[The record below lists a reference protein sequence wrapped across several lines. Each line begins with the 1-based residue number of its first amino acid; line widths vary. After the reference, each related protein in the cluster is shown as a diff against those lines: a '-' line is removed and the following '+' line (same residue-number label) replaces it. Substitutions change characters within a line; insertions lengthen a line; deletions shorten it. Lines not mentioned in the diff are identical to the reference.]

1 MRNFEGFSPGKE
13 NFTFGHKISGEQ
25 PVQPAIDLSQTDF
38 DEEAKKA
45 LIDLNREKGLLLSK
59 ANLSAKEKTKLS
71 ELDDQI
77 NMFKNARQK
86 GTIASA

>member
-1 MRNFEGFSPGKE
+1 MRSFEGFSPGKE

-25 PVQPAIDLSQTDF
+25 QDQPVIDLSQTDF
-38 DEEAKKA
+38 DLEAKKA
-45 LIDLNREKGLLLSK
+45 LEDLNREKGILSLK
-59 ANLSAKEKTKLS
+59 INLSAAEKKQLS
-71 ELDDQI
+71 KIEDQI

>member
-1 MRNFEGFSPGKE
+1 MKEFGNYPPGAE
-13 NFTFGHKISGEQ
+13 NFTFRHKISGEQ